1 MVVGTGLAHTGAAMD
16 DAGLRLRIKV
26 IRVSTRA
33 AVHSLGPTDPQV
45 ADVVARGRW
54 LLDDLA
60 RAVIEQGTDE
70 LRVDLEQARA
80 ELDWLDGGG
89 EGR

>member
-1 MVVGTGLAHTGAAMD
+1 MHDRAAMD
-16 DAGLRLRIKV
+16 DAALRLRIKV

-33 AVHSLGPTDPQV
+33 AVRSLGRGDPQV
-45 ADVVARGRW
+45 ANVVARGRW

-60 RAVIEQGTDE
+60 PAVSEHGTDD
-70 LRVDLEQARA
+70 LRKDLDRARA
-80 ELDWLDGGG
+80 ELDALDGTS

>member
-1 MVVGTGLAHTGAAMD
+1 MD
-16 DAGLRLRIKV
+16 DAALRLRIKV

-33 AVHSLGPTDPQV
+33 AVRSLGPGDPQL

-60 RAVIEQGTDE
+60 PAVTEHGTD
-70 LRVDLEQARA
+70 DLWTDLNRARA
-80 ELDWLDGGG
+80 ELDGLDATSD
-89 EGR
+89 GR

>member
-1 MVVGTGLAHTGAAMD
+1 MD
-16 DAGLRLRIKV
+16 DAALRLRIKV

-33 AVHSLGPTDPQV
+33 AVHSLGRGDPQV
-45 ADVVARGRW
+45 ADVVARGLW

-60 RAVIEQGTDE
+60 SAVSEHGADD
-70 LRVDLEQARA
+70 LRKDLDRARA
-80 ELDWLDGGG
+80 ELDGLNGTS